1 MAPYSLA
8 QRVAAEFLGTALLLA
23 TVIGVSEASISRM
36 RRGEFL
42 LHEASKPFELAVLF
56 VRLFRSLGYDAITH
70 DMSTGTP
77 FANVLF
83 VLRVSSLS
91 GNEK

>member
-1 MAPYSLA
+1 MREADAGAAYGFRAVRLGNRLKAIVTGNWS
-8 QRVAAEFLGTALLLA
+8 QRFAFRTNTECL
-23 TVIGVSEASISRM
+23 
-36 RRGEFL
+36 
-42 LHEASKPFELAVLF
+42 
-56 VRLFRSLGYDAITH
+56 RLFRSLGYDAITH